1 LTDQKKTQFDLEEM
15 VRSATEEFFK
25 SLIQTDH
32 PQMNRRLE
40 DLFHGLPPGLYK
52 HIALTIVGEL
62 HELEVIRKI
71 GPMFRMIESLKE
83 DFRIFDERGQ
93 EDYRIRNLRIQLPTK
108 P

>member
-1 LTDQKKTQFDLEEM
+1 
-15 VRSATEEFFK
+15 
-25 SLIQTDH
+25 
-32 PQMNRRLE
+32 MNRRLE